1 MPYKNQIIQP
11 ANYSEQHRLQTSQFY
26 KGFST
31 LDPQQ
36 RNSKLYDFDVIK
48 QDLMN
53 QFSTK
58 KGERVMNPEFGSIIW
73 NVLFEPFTQDIRNA
87 IDADIKQI
95 IESDPRITSPV
106 INVAEAEYGLLLE
119 VTMTFTGTDQSETLR
134 LTFDKNAGLS
144 AQ

>member
-73 NVLFEPFTQDIRNA
+73 SVLFEPFTQDIRNA
-87 IDADIKQI
+87 IDADIKKI

-119 VTMTFTGTDQSETLR
+119 VTKTFTGTDQSETLR
-134 LTFDKNAGLS
+134 LTFDKSAGLS

>member
-73 NVLFEPFTQDIRNA
+73 SVLFEPFTQDIRNA
-87 IDADIKQI
+87 IDADIKKI

-134 LTFDKNAGLS
+134 LTFDKSAGLS

>member
-87 IDADIKQI
+87 IDADIKKI

>member
-73 NVLFEPFTQDIRNA
+73 SVLFEPFTQDIRNA
-87 IDADIKQI
+87 IDADIKKI

>member
-53 QFSTK
+53 HFSTR

-73 NVLFEPFTQDIRNA
+73 NLLFEPFTQDIRNA
-87 IDADIKQI
+87 IDTDIKQI
-95 IESDPRITSPV
+95 LGADPRITSPK

-119 VTMTFTGTDQSETLR
+119 VTMTFTGTDQSQTLR
-134 LTFDKNAGLS
+134 LAFDKNAGLS
-144 AQ
+144 VQ